1 MNVLIVE
8 DDPNLRILWEDVFAT
23 SGHETT
29 SVDSAA
35 LARSAVEDSQFDLI
49 VLDYYLGDGDAGD
62 VAKSMDGQTPVLIVT
77 GAAANRNGELF
88 AVSQAVAGV
97 LRKPV
102 DIEDLIEVSEYL
114 ADPADGMAEDRRAR
128 LALELR
134 ELQ

>member
-8 DDPNLRILWEDVFAT
+8 DDPNLRILWEDVFAS

-29 SVDSAA
+29 SVDTAAQARAA
-35 LARSAVEDSQFDLI
+35 LGAAAFDL
-49 VLDYYLGDGDAGD
+49 VLLDYYLADGTGGD
-62 VAKSMDGQTPVLIVT
+62 VARALGAETPILIVT

-88 AVSQAVAGV
+88 ALSDAIAGV

-102 DIEDLIEVSEYL
+102 DIEDLIEVSEFL
-114 ADPADGMAEDRRAR
+114 ADPVQPMAEDRRQR

-134 ELQ
+134 EYQ

>member
-29 SVDSAA
+29 SVESASS
-35 LARSAVEDSQFDLI
+35 ARAAIQTSPYDLI

-62 VAKSMDGQTPVLIVT
+62 VAKAVDGKTPILIVT

-88 AVSQAVAGV
+88 AVSEAVAGV

-114 ADPADGMAEDRRAR
+114 ANPVQIMAEERRAS

-134 ELQ
+134 EFQ

>member
-8 DDPNLRILWEDVFAT
+8 DDPNLRILWEDVFAS
-23 SGHETT
+23 SGHETD
-29 SVDSAA
+29 SVDSA
-35 LARSAVEDSQFDLI
+35 SAASAAVAKQHFDLI

-62 VAKSMDGQTPVLIVT
+62 VAKAIDGKTPILIVT

-88 AVSQAVAGV
+88 AVSEAVAGV

-114 ADPADGMAEDRRAR
+114 ANPDETMAEDRRAR

-134 ELQ
+134 EFQ